1 MQGLPKMLND
11 SEYIQVLNSVSNPI
25 VVVSPVYDAGKEV
38 IDFVVEY
45 VNPVFNSMFSG
56 TAFTGCLFSS
66 IADTIDESD
75 SLFTLGVRA
84 IKENKS
90 FESTYYAKRN
100 NAWFHMIIDKTEND
114 RCILTL
120 VNINELKRT
129 EAKLKNLVYT
139 DSLTGLPNR
148 VNFNEVFG
156 TIIETAVKNNI
167 CAGIMLID
175 IDDMKAVNDV
185 SGHVAGD
192 SVLRRSARILEHFA
206 SETLKVFRLGDD
218 EFLVLV
224 TVLAS
229 RNRMMT
235 IADAIF
241 ESFQNGSIS
250 ISAGISIAPDDNTQS
265 ADLLKYA
272 DLAMHDVK
280 KNGKNDIAF
289 FERSMYE
296 IFLHRT
302 LLQEKLVIASE
313 NKAFEL
319 YYQPQFNIETN
330 ELRGFEALIR
340 WYDSSLGWINP
351 EEFIPIAEETHI
363 IISLGKWVLETAIK
377 TLRQWQTEFGFE
389 GIMSVNVS
397 PTQLRDVN
405 FVNDLVQFVKQ
416 YNIKPKT
423 LEIEITE
430 GIFIDN
436 IKRIVKLLNHIRD
449 LGILVSLDDFGT
461 GYSSFRYLQY
471 LPLNTLKVDK
481 AFVANL
487 DEKMS
492 VESSITKSIISLVTK
507 MGIDT
512 IAEGVE
518 RTGQLDAL
526 KNMKC
531 HNIQGFLR
539 GKPMDKTRCDTIL
552 KGDLSVLIRTGDE
565 PLDRIVIKK
574 RHS

>member
-1 MQGLPKMLND
+1 MQDLPKMLND
-11 SEYIQVLNSVSNPI
+11 SEYIQVLDSVSNPI
-25 VVVSPVYDAGKEV
+25 VVASPVFDAGKEV

-45 VNPVFNSMFSG
+45 VNPVFHSMFSG
-56 TAFTGCLFSS
+56 AVFTGDRFST
-66 IADTIDESD
+66 IADKIDESV
-75 SLFTLGVRA
+75 SLFNLGVKTL
-84 IKENKS
+84 KENKS
-90 FESTYYAKRN
+90 FESTYYSKRN
-100 NAWFHMIIDKTEND
+100 NAWFHMIIDKTKND

-129 EAKLKNLVYT
+129 EAKLTNLVYT

-148 VNFNEVFG
+148 VNFNEVFD
-156 TIIETAVKNNI
+156 TIIETAVNNDL

-175 IDDMKAVNDV
+175 IDDMKTVNDV

-192 SVLRRSARILEHFA
+192 SVLRRSARILEHFS
-206 SETLKVFRLGDD
+206 SETLRVFRLGDD

-250 ISAGISIAPDDNTQS
+250 ISAGISIAPDDNTQA

-272 DLAMHDVK
+272 DLAMHAVK

-340 WYDSSLGWINP
+340 WYDNSLGWINP

-377 TLRQWQTEFGFE
+377 TLRQWQTDFGFE

-405 FVNDLVQFVKQ
+405 FVNDLVQLVKQ
-416 YNIKPKT
+416 YNVKPNT

-436 IKRIVKLLNHIRD
+436 IKRIVKLLNQIRSF
-449 LGILVSLDDFGT
+449 GVLVSLDDFGT

-539 GKPMDKTRCDTIL
+539 GKPMDKSRCDAIL
-552 KGDLSVLIRTGDE
+552 QGDLSVLVRTGDE

-574 RHS
+574 RHQ

>member
-25 VVVSPVYDAGKEV
+25 VVVSPVYDTGKEV

-56 TAFTGCLFSS
+56 TAFTGCLFSA
-66 IADTIDESD
+66 IAGTIDESER
-75 SLFTLGVRA
+75 LFTLGV
-84 IKENKS
+84 KTVTENKS

-114 RCILTL
+114 RCIVTL

-129 EAKLKNLVYT
+129 EAKLTNLVYT

-148 VNFNEVFG
+148 VHFNEVFG
-156 TIIETAVKNNI
+156 TIIDTAVKNNI

-185 SGHVAGD
+185 SGHIAGD

-206 SETLKVFRLGDD
+206 SETLRVFRLGDD

-224 TVLAS
+224 TELAS

-250 ISAGISIAPDDNTQS
+250 ISAGISIAPDDNTQA

-272 DLAMHDVK
+272 DLAMHTVK
-280 KNGKNDIAF
+280 KNGKNDITF

-296 IFLHRT
+296 IFLHHT

-319 YYQPQFNIETN
+319 YYQPQFNIATN

-405 FVNDLVQFVKQ
+405 FVNDLVQLVKQ

-436 IKRIVKLLNHIRD
+436 IKRIVKLLNHIRN

-526 KNMKC
+526 KSMKC

-539 GKPMDKTRCDTIL
+539 GKPMDKSRCDTIL
-552 KGDLSVLIRTGDE
+552 NGDLSVLIRTGDE

-574 RHS
+574 SHC

>member
-1 MQGLPKMLND
+1 MLND
-11 SEYIQVLNSVSNPI
+11 SEYIQVLDSVSNPI
-25 VVVSPVYDAGKEV
+25 VVASPVFDAGKEV

-45 VNPVFNSMFSG
+45 VNPVFHSMFSG
-56 TAFTGCLFSS
+56 AVFTGDRFST
-66 IADTIDESD
+66 IADKIDESV
-75 SLFTLGVRA
+75 SLFNLGVKTL
-84 IKENKS
+84 KENKS
-90 FESTYYAKRN
+90 FESTYYSKRN
-100 NAWFHMIIDKTEND
+100 NAWFHMIIDKTKND

-129 EAKLKNLVYT
+129 EAKLTNLVYT

-148 VNFNEVFG
+148 VNFNEVFD
-156 TIIETAVKNNI
+156 TIIETAVNNDL

-175 IDDMKAVNDV
+175 IDDMKTVNDV

-192 SVLRRSARILEHFA
+192 SVLRRSARILEHFS
-206 SETLKVFRLGDD
+206 SETLRVFRLGDD

-250 ISAGISIAPDDNTQS
+250 ISAGISIAPDDNTQA

-272 DLAMHDVK
+272 DLAMHAVK

-340 WYDSSLGWINP
+340 WYDNSLGWINP

-377 TLRQWQTEFGFE
+377 TLRQWQTDFGFE

-405 FVNDLVQFVKQ
+405 FVNDLVQLVKQ
-416 YNIKPKT
+416 YNVKPNT

-436 IKRIVKLLNHIRD
+436 IKRIVKLLNQIRSF
-449 LGILVSLDDFGT
+449 GVLVSLDDFGT

-539 GKPMDKTRCDTIL
+539 GKPMDKSRCDAIL
-552 KGDLSVLIRTGDE
+552 QGDLSVLVRTGDE

-574 RHS
+574 RHQ